1 MTRFL
6 WQLGLEMRLQL
17 RNRLGLL
24 YLLLFPSVFVLAF
37 RVLYQHEPV
46 PLVRHVGELLTVT
59 ALAGACLGLPVALVS
74 ERERG
79 VWRRYR
85 LAPVSLLELL
95 ATSLLARYF
104 LLVLAAVLQIF
115 LAMGLGMPA
124 PEHTLQL
131 WAAFS
136 VVALSLL
143 GLGLLLAALAGSV
156 TAAQGLGQSVFLPML
171 ILGGVAVRPEA
182 MPELVQ
188 RLAAFFPGR
197 YAVLL
202 IQQSVSGEATVS
214 TVHLLTALLLMG
226 SAAFVAGGRLFR
238 TDSRRRLPLRS
249 ERGWLVAALSLWMM
263 VGMSDGL
270 ATRQPEEMAGEPVGR
285 VPPQVVASA
294 PGPEGTAVTSE
305 IPEGFVEPQ
314 SELPQEAADDG
325 NSSPVASS
333 PSPSDPDE
341 PASLAIEEADAEAI
355 PEAIKPVEVGAGE
368 VAEEPDPAPPQPWQS
383 VTPEQIERDLYF
395 DHLPPDAGVVAP
407 IARQQD
413 RYDTFV
419 VEQLDCIETM
429 LDDWPPAQHDD
440 PVQRVRNV
448 LYVAAAPD
456 VWQMPEIESV
466 VPLVV
471 FDWLQREI
479 PPDTLLQLL
488 YWVATRPFDGDDSAA
503 DQLFGAC
510 LEIEA
515 PEDRE
520 LLRYRAGMYAVKLVG
535 RMTGQWPVR

>member
-17 RNRLGLL
+17 RNRLGLF
-24 YLLLFPSVFVLAF
+24 YLLLFPTVFVLAF
-37 RVLYQHEPV
+37 RVLYQYEPV
-46 PLVRHVGELLTVT
+46 PLMRHVGELLTVT

-79 VWRRYR
+79 VWRRYQ
-85 LAPVSLLELL
+85 LAPVALLQLL
-95 ATSLLARYF
+95 ASSLLARYL
-104 LLVLAAVLQIF
+104 LLVVAAVLQIL
-115 LAMGLGMPA
+115 LAMALGMPA
-124 PEHTLQL
+124 PERPTQL
-131 WAAFS
+131 WASFT

-202 IQQSVSGEATVS
+202 IQQSVSGEGTVS
-214 TVHLLTALLLMG
+214 PLFLLTALLLMG
-226 SAAFVAGGRLFR
+226 GAAFLAGGKLFR
-238 TDSRRRLPLRS
+238 TDPRQPLPLRV
-249 ERGWLVAALSLWMM
+249 ERGWLVAALGVWMV
-263 VGMSDGL
+263 VGMSSGF
-270 ATRQPEEMAGEPVGR
+270 ATRNSGEMAGEPAGR
-285 VPPQVVASA
+285 DIPEVVAAA
-294 PGPEGTAVTSE
+294 PEPDGTVAPVEIREAV
-305 IPEGFVEPQ
+305 PAPQ
-314 SELPQEAADDG
+314 TAPPSQQAAEERASTDDIA
-325 NSSPVASS
+325 SPA
-333 PSPSDPDE
+333 PPDPDE
-341 PASLAIEEADAEAI
+341 GSSPALDAADFELAQDSADAEE
-355 PEAIKPVEVGAGE
+355 PGAGE
-368 VAEEPDPAPPQPWQS
+368 EDQNSEPAQPWQS
-383 VTPEQIERDLYF
+383 VSREQIERDLYF

-407 IARQQD
+407 IARQED
-413 RYDTFV
+413 RHDTFV
-419 VEQLDCIETM
+419 VEQLDCIEAM
-429 LDDWPPAQHDD
+429 LDDWPPAHHED

-479 PPDTLLQLL
+479 PADTLLQLL

-510 LEIEA
+510 LEIDA

-535 RMTGQWPVR
+535 RMTGRWPVR

>member
-202 IQQSVSGEATVS
+202 IQQSVPGEATVA
-214 TVHLLTALLLMG
+214 TVRLLAALLLMG

-238 TDSRRRLPLRS
+238 TDSRRRRRLRC

-270 ATRQPEEMAGEPVGR
+270 ATRQPEEMAG
-285 VPPQVVASA
+285 
-294 PGPEGTAVTSE
+294 
-305 IPEGFVEPQ
+305 
-314 SELPQEAADDG
+314 
-325 NSSPVASS
+325 
-333 PSPSDPDE
+333 
-341 PASLAIEEADAEAI
+341 
-355 PEAIKPVEVGAGE
+355 
-368 VAEEPDPAPPQPWQS
+368 
-383 VTPEQIERDLYF
+383 
-395 DHLPPDAGVVAP
+395 
-407 IARQQD
+407 
-413 RYDTFV
+413 
-419 VEQLDCIETM
+419 
-429 LDDWPPAQHDD
+429 
-440 PVQRVRNV
+440 
-448 LYVAAAPD
+448 
-456 VWQMPEIESV
+456 
-466 VPLVV
+466 
-471 FDWLQREI
+471 
-479 PPDTLLQLL
+479 
-488 YWVATRPFDGDDSAA
+488 
-503 DQLFGAC
+503 
-510 LEIEA
+510 
-515 PEDRE
+515 
-520 LLRYRAGMYAVKLVG
+520 
-535 RMTGQWPVR
+535 